1 MADLSSSISD
11 ARLLLNKIGREE
23 VFELL
28 PLDGGRNNRVAKI
41 LFEDAKPLV
50 MKSYFHGPN
59 DTRDRLGAE
68 YTFLEMAW
76 SKGVRSIPQPLASEP
91 ARHTG
96 LYTFVT
102 GQQLK
107 PGEVQKIHVD
117 AAIDFVISVN
127 QGKPSTELP
136 VASEACFSIDAHL
149 KTIASRV
156 ARLADLDAEAPHV
169 EEAAALIDSRI
180 IPLWQKVSGNIAA
193 AKDEQSLRAPIA
205 QRVASPSDFG
215 FHNALVD
222 ADGVVFLDF
231 EYAGVDD
238 PAKLVCDFFCQ
249 PEIPVNREFFDHFVD
264 RIAQTIAD
272 PAGFES
278 RSKSLL
284 SAYRIKWL
292 CIMLNEFASAGR
304 QRRHFSGGKD
314 DWALRCA
321 EQLAKAKEGLDTLSG
336 EMP

>member
-1 MADLSSSISD
+1 MSD
-11 ARLLLNKIGREE
+11 ARLLLNKIGREAD
-23 VFELL
+23 FELL

-41 LFEDAKPLV
+41 LFADAEPLV
-50 MKSYFHGPN
+50 LKSYFHSPN

-68 YTFLEMAW
+68 YAFLEMAW
-76 SKGVRSIPQPLASEP
+76 NKGVRSIPQPLASDP

-96 LYTFVT
+96 LYTFVA
-102 GQQLK
+102 GQKLE
-107 PGEVQKIHVD
+107 PGEVQQGHVD

-127 QGKPSTELP
+127 DGQTSSGLP
-136 VASEACFSIDAHL
+136 FASEACFSVDAHL
-149 KTIASRV
+149 KTVASRV

-169 EEAAALIDSRI
+169 DEAAALIETRI
-180 IPLWQKVSGNIAA
+180 LPLWQQVSAGIGATM
-193 AKDEQSLRAPIA
+193 DEPSLRAPIT

-215 FHNALVD
+215 FHNALVN

-249 PEIPVNREFFDHFVD
+249 PEIPVNSEFFDHFVE
-264 RIAQTIAD
+264 RIAQITVD
-272 PAGFES
+272 PADFEN
-278 RSKSLL
+278 RAKSLL

-304 QRRHFSGGKD
+304 QRRHFSGGED
-314 DWALRCA
+314 GWARRCA
-321 EQLAKAKEGLDTLSG
+321 AQLVKANEGLDILSG
-336 EMP
+336 EML